1 MLMDLPQTSVSHSK
15 RHKIKM
21 LKILGSPLSGIFFC
35 LWGLGGL
42 GSLGSLES
50 LGSLGS
56 LGIMLSR

>member
-1 MLMDLPQTSVSHSK
+1 MLTALPQTSVSHSK

-21 LKILGSPLSGIFFC
+21 LKILGSPLSGIFC

-42 GSLGSLES
+42 GSIGN